1 MPKEAVIN
9 LVGIAGRDEQLQV
22 ISESGMRSWFRDLF
36 IQAFTTQK
44 LGGFD
49 PYMNEYVLHSNIL
62 LPPVSTE
69 CFPCDTTRN
78 LTIMPAVS
86 FTYCVDVGNLLG
98 LVDIDYIIPFEGFDN
113 IVTEV
118 SQNTVTELNSDDIV
132 TEMPLT
138 GTGYTITAVYDGV
151 SHTTGTV
158 YQSGKLTFNKNNVT
172 ASTVSLTVTQ
182 DSLLAD
188 TIEITTGCPQAVNMT
203 VFNVTVTSNAD
214 AGLFITNDYRWT
226 DGTFNS
232 PPHPTQIE
240 FSSSTT
246 NPIVSNFSEVSGPQ
260 GAGKIPGDGATV
272 SIISRKQNFD
282 NFVFNSAN
290 NEFRYLRTSTYYG
303 NNATDINNLLSLS
316 TEATPIVSST
326 NPTQYLADF
335 TLPVGGNFLYLIWD
349 YRNSTSAELCY
360 SNTSSNDACTGCSF
374 SPTPVPT
381 APAPVVSVYTWL
393 IEPGTGTATS
403 PSTCPFSSNALYSS
417 SSSFTTTFANNTQ
430 FYTDQAMTQLFQ
442 GANNYFGI
450 RQPNQGYGQSQ
461 GIFRMTDLGTAS
473 NIDTAGVCN

>member
-1 MPKEAVIN
+1 
-9 LVGIAGRDEQLQV
+9 
-22 ISESGMRSWFRDLF
+22 
-36 IQAFTTQK
+36 
-44 LGGFD
+44 
-49 PYMNEYVLHSNIL
+49 
-62 LPPVSTE
+62 
-69 CFPCDTTRN
+69 
-78 LTIMPAVS
+78 
-86 FTYCVDVGNLLG
+86 
-98 LVDIDYIIPFEGFDN
+98 
-113 IVTEV
+113 
-118 SQNTVTELNSDDIV
+118 
-132 TEMPLT
+132 
-138 GTGYTITAVYDGV
+138 
-151 SHTTGTV
+151 
-158 YQSGKLTFNKNNVT
+158 
-172 ASTVSLTVTQ
+172 
-182 DSLLAD
+182 
-188 TIEITTGCPQAVNMT
+188 MT

-360 SNTSSNDACTGCSF
+360 SNTSSSDACTGCSF